1 MSHEELF
8 VQLVMMHAVGVSSG
22 ALIGAMI
29 AVVFREFFRAVNREV
44 RVLVRRSRMKR
55 AAASKQEVAQ

>member
-29 AVVFREFFRAVNREV
+29 AVLTREFLRVVNQKA